1 MEKIGD
7 RSFVTVTPG
16 STEDQERGR
25 SMNGRK
31 TPENTTVSKESVL
44 PPGDPVANPK
54 EEPDEYISGFNLL
67 FAIMFSIAI
76 AGFLL
81 LLDGS
86 VISTVRWQAQYIYFQ
101 YYLLST
107 VTGRPEN
114 HGTISF
120 P

>member
-1 MEKIGD
+1 MEKTGD
-7 RSFVTVTPG
+7 RRFVTATPG
-16 STEDQERGR
+16 STENQERGR
-25 SMNGRK
+25 TMNCRK
-31 TPENTTVSKESVL
+31 IPENTTVSKESVV
-44 PPGDPVANPK
+44 PYGDPVANPK
-54 EEPDEYISGFNLL
+54 EETDEYLSVFKL
-67 FAIMFSIAI
+67 FAIMFFITI

-86 VISTVRWQAQYIYFQ
+86 VISTVSWQAQYIYFQ

-107 VTGRPEN
+107 VAGRPEN